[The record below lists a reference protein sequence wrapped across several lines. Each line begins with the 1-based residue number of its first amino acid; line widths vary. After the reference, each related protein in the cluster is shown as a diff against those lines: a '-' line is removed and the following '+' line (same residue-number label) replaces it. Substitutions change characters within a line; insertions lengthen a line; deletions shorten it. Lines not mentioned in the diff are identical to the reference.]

1 MNDEL
6 FMMNDEQAK
15 EELEEIQNGDFQDL
29 KVEITEISGTH
40 S

>member
-15 EELEEIQNGDFQDL
+15 EELEEIQNEDFQDL
-29 KVEITEISGTH
+29 KVEITEISGTP